1 MPARD
6 EKFQFEKF
14 HEMKNLKNFMKNFK
28 GHEKFE
34 IFKYMLVN
42 AFLGIRVLITCF
54 VGRMRTV
61 LQDIHQF

>member
-1 MPARD
+1 
-6 EKFQFEKF
+6 
-14 HEMKNLKNFMKNFK
+14 MKNLKNFK
-28 GHEKFE
+28 GHEKFEKFE